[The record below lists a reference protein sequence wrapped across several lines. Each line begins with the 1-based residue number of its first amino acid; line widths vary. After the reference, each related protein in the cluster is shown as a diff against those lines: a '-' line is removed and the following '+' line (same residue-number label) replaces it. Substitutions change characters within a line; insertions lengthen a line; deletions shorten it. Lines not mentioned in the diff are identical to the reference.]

1 MKESICIGI
10 GAVGSAIATLFG
22 GWTDAL
28 VTLIIFMAID
38 YISGLAVALI
48 FKRSTKTESG
58 AASSAIGWK
67 GLAKKGMTL
76 AIVLIGHRLDVVFGI
91 DYIQTAV
98 IIGFLAN
105 ELISITENAGLM
117 GVPMPAIVKK
127 AIDVLTS
134 KADVDI
140 TKEDNNV

>member
-10 GAVGSAIATLFG
+10 GAVGSAIAAIFG

-117 GVPMPAIVKK
+117 GVPMPAIVRK

-140 TKEDNNV
+140 TKEDK

>member
-28 VTLIIFMAID
+28 ITLLIFMAVD
-38 YISGLAVALI
+38 YLSGLAVAGI
-48 FKRSTKTESG
+48 FHKSSKTDSG
-58 AASSAIGWK
+58 AISSAVGWK
-67 GLAKKGMTL
+67 GLAKKIMTL
-76 AIVLIGHRLDVVFGI
+76 AIVAIGYRLDIVFGI
-91 DYIQTAV
+91 DYIRTAV
-98 IIGFLAN
+98 IIAYLAN

-140 TKEDNNV
+140 KEDK

>member
-10 GAVGSAIATLFG
+10 GAVGSAIASFFG
-22 GWTDAL
+22 GWDTAL
-28 VTLIIFMAID
+28 ETLIILMVID
-38 YISGLAVALI
+38 YISGLAVAMV

-67 GLAKKGMTL
+67 GLFKKGMTL
-76 AIVLIGHRLDVVFGI
+76 AIVLIGYRLDVVFGI
-91 DYIQTAV
+91 DYIRTAV

-117 GVPMPAIVKK
+117 GVPMPDIVKR
-127 AIDVLTS
+127 AIDVLTTKS
-134 KADVDI
+134 KVEI
-140 TKEDNNV
+140 TKEDK